1 MALRHLR
8 TLRVVTSL
16 LLFLPALFMFIDL
29 TGILPPWAVSA
40 VASAELIPA
49 VVKIFSGVGAGTI
62 GLFLVLIMTVS
73 FGRVYC
79 STICPLGT
87 VQDMFSRLNR
97 KRNSRRRFLF
107 RRQNYLL
114 HYGLLGL
121 TAVLALG
128 GSLFLLNLIEPF
140 SSFGRTVVTLM
151 RPIALLLNNGT
162 ASLLGAA
169 HVYVF
174 FTVPLHIPSPGAIAL
189 SSVFAGVLF
198 TMSYMRGRLFCNTL
212 CPAGALLGLMSRV
225 SLFRIV
231 IDKAACKD
239 CGLCEK
245 VCKSG
250 CIDSE
255 NMRVDFSACV
265 SCFNCFDACPTV
277 GLRYRVSRVGAQE
290 SSPHRVNRRRRALL
304 RGSVG
309 AAMMVLPGSDTLR
322 AVLPV
327 PTGKSRSKLPISPP
341 GSGGTGRFT
350 SRCTACHLCVSAC
363 PTQVLSPAWLDYG
376 PGGIFQPR
384 MDYAAST
391 CNYDCAV
398 CGQVCPSGAIL
409 PLSVEAKKLVQIG
422 KARFVK
428 DDCIVITKKT
438 ECGACSEHCPTKA
451 VHMVKS
457 EGLFLPEVNEDL
469 CIGCGSCE
477 HPCPSTPNKAIYVES
492 NPVHRAAKKPES
504 KKAEPQ
510 ARPGADFPF

>member
-1 MALRHLR
+1 MNLRHLR
-8 TLRVVTSL
+8 AIRVATSL
-16 LLFLPALFMFIDL
+16 VLFLPALFIFTDL
-29 TGILPPWAVSA
+29 TGVVPPAAVS
-40 VASAELIPA
+40 VFTSVQFVPA
-49 VVKIFSGVGAGTI
+49 IVKLFSGLALSAAGLAMVALLT
-62 GLFLVLIMTVS
+62 FL

-79 STICPLGT
+79 STICPLGIL
-87 VQDMFSRLNR
+87 QDFFSRLNR
-97 KRNSRRRFLF
+97 KRNSRRRFRF

-121 TAVLALG
+121 TAALAMG
-128 GSLFLLNLIEPF
+128 GSLFLLNLLEPF
-140 SSFGRTVVTLM
+140 SNFGRAVVTLL
-151 RPIALLLNNGT
+151 RPAAVLLNNGT
-162 ASLLGAA
+162 ASLLSAA
-169 HVYVF
+169 HVYMV
-174 FTVPLHIPSPGAIAL
+174 FTVPFHIPSPGAIAL
-189 SSVFAGVLF
+189 TSIFAGVLF

-265 SCFNCFDACPTV
+265 SCFDCIDACPTV
-277 GLRYRVSRVGAQE
+277 GLRYRLSRIRKKE
-290 SSPHRVNRRRRALL
+290 SSLRPLNRRRRTLL
-304 RGSVG
+304 RGTMG
-309 AAMMVLPGSDTLR
+309 AALMVLPGRDTLR
-322 AVLPV
+322 ALLPV
-327 PTGKSRSKLPISPP
+327 PTGKSRSRIPISPP

-350 SRCTACHLCVSAC
+350 SRCTACHLCVDSC
-363 PTQVLSPAWLDYG
+363 PTQVLSPAFLEYG
-376 PGGIFQPR
+376 PGGFLQPR
-384 MDYAAST
+384 MDYTLST
-391 CNYDCAV
+391 CNYDCVV
-398 CGQVCPSGAIL
+398 CGHVCPSGAIL
-409 PLSVEAKKLVQIG
+409 PLEAEAKKLVQIG

-451 VHMVKS
+451 VHMVKT
-457 EGLFLPEVNEDL
+457 EGLFLPKLNEDL

-510 ARPGADFPF
+510 VKTGADFPF

>member
-1 MALRHLR
+1 MALHHLR
-8 TLRVVTSL
+8 TIRVVTSL
-16 LLFLPALFMFIDL
+16 LLFLPAVFMFIDL
-29 TGILPPWAVSA
+29 TGILPPWGVKALA
-40 VASAELIPA
+40 AAQLIPA
-49 VVKIFSGVGAGTI
+49 FVRIFSGIGAVAT
-62 GLFLVLIMTVS
+62 GLFLVLIMTLF

-87 VQDMFSRLNR
+87 LQDVFSRLNR
-97 KRNSRRRFLF
+97 KRNSRRRFIF

-128 GSLFLLNLIEPF
+128 GSLFLLNLLEPF
-140 SSFGRTVVTLM
+140 SNFGRTVVTLL
-151 RPIALLLNNGT
+151 RPAAVLLNNGT
-162 ASLLGAA
+162 AALLGAA
-169 HVYVF
+169 HVYMI
-174 FTVPLHIPSPGAIAL
+174 FTVPFHLPSPGALAL
-189 SSVFAGVLF
+189 TSAFVGVLF

-212 CPAGALLGLMSRV
+212 CPAGALLGLIARV
-225 SLFRIV
+225 SFFRIV
-231 IDKAACKD
+231 IDRSACKE

-245 VCKSG
+245 VCKTG

-255 NMRVDFSACV
+255 HMRVDFSACV
-265 SCFNCFDACPTV
+265 GCFNCFHACPTV
-277 GLRYRVSRVGAQE
+277 GLKYRPARARGAGN
-290 SSPHRVNRRRRALL
+290 SLRPVNRRRRTLL
-304 RGSVG
+304 RGTVG
-309 AAMMVLPGSDTLR
+309 AALMVLPGKDTLR
-322 AVLPV
+322 VVLPV

-341 GSGGTGRFT
+341 GSGGTLRFT
-350 SRCTACHLCVSAC
+350 SRCTACHLCINAC
-363 PTQVLSPAWLDYG
+363 PTQVLSPAFLEYG
-376 PGGIFQPR
+376 PGGVLQPR
-384 MDYAAST
+384 MDYTLST
-391 CNYDCAV
+391 CNYDCVV

-409 PLSVEAKKLVQIG
+409 PLEAEAKKLVQIG

-451 VHMVKS
+451 VHMVKT

-492 NPVHRAAKKPES
+492 NPVHLAAKKPES

-510 ARPGADFPF
+510 AKPGADFPF

>member
-8 TLRVVTSL
+8 TIRVVTSL
-16 LLFLPALFMFIDL
+16 LLFLPALFIFTDL
-29 TGILPPWAVSA
+29 TGVVPPAAVTVLTSLQF
-40 VASAELIPA
+40 VPGI
-49 VVKIFSGVGAGTI
+49 VKLFSGLALSAAG
-62 GLFLVLIMTVS
+62 LALVVLLTLL

-87 VQDMFSRLNR
+87 LQDLFSRLNR

-121 TAVLALG
+121 TSALALG

-140 SSFGRTVVTLM
+140 SSFGRTVVTLL
-151 RPIALLLNNGT
+151 RPVALLLNNGT

-169 HVYVF
+169 HVYMF
-174 FTVPLHIPSPGAIAL
+174 FTVPLHIPSSVAFAL
-189 SSVFAGVLF
+189 TSVFAGVLF

-245 VCKSG
+245 VCKTG

-265 SCFNCFDACPTV
+265 GCFNCFDACPTV
-277 GLRYRVSRVGAQE
+277 GLRYRLSRAGAQE
-290 SSPHRVNRRRRALL
+290 SSLRPVNRRRRTLL
-304 RGSVG
+304 RGTAG
-309 AAMMVLPGSDTLR
+309 AVLMVFPGKDTLR
-322 AVLPV
+322 AILPV

-350 SRCTACHLCVSAC
+350 SRCTACHLCVNAC
-363 PTQVLSPAWLDYG
+363 PTQVLSPAFLEYG
-376 PGGIFQPR
+376 PGGILQPR
-384 MDYAAST
+384 MDYTLST
-391 CNYDCAV
+391 CNYDCVV

-409 PLSVEAKKLVQIG
+409 PLEAEAKKLVQIG

-457 EGLFLPEVNEDL
+457 EGLFLPELNEDL

-492 NPVHRAAKKPES
+492 NPVHLTAKKPES

-510 ARPGADFPF
+510 VKPGTDFPF